1 MNWKKSKAEMIEKAT
16 VSKSRKISGIWF
28 IPLLALVLGIS
39 MVVND
44 WLNEGPQVEIAFQTA
59 NGLEQGKTK
68 VKYRDVEMG
77 TVQEVH
83 LNDNFDGVIA
93 TVKLDRQAAP
103 LLREDTRFWVVTA
116 RVGVDNISGL
126 DTLLSGAYIQMAP
139 GEGKEGKRSFVALE
153 QPPQTP
159 AGAPGLRLRLTSDRA
174 SSVSAGDMVLYKG
187 YKVGRVESMRFDPTD
202 RLVHYEI
209 FIDAPYHEL
218 VNSSVRFWDVSGVSL
233 SADAS
238 GFKVETGAMDTI
250 LFGGVSFGLP
260 DGANA
265 GEDVAQHTTFQLYSS
280 YDEMLQNPFSHGTYY
295 VVSFN
300 QSVKGLLPGA
310 PVEFRGIQIGKVVR
324 IMLKESLEY
333 YRSLGETGKG
343 LPFPVLIYIE
353 PGRMEM
359 PDDDSSIAQL
369 RDAVKVGV
377 NNGMRASMASGNLLT
392 GAKYISIDF
401 FPDVKPDELSTFMEY
416 TTIPTV
422 ETGLAQLEQKV
433 NSILDTID
441 ALPLADTVSSA
452 NTAIETLNNNLASLE
467 SLLANQ
473 STQQLPASLEKT
485 LQELR
490 DAMSGLS
497 PNSEAYQSLN
507 SSLLSLNRTL
517 GNLESLTRTLSEKP
531 NAVLLPSSPR
541 PDPIPEV
548 SKP

>member
-1 MNWKKSKAEMIEKAT
+1 VTTERAT
-16 VSKSRKISGIWF
+16 ISKSRKISGVWF

-39 MVVND
+39 MVVNN
-44 WLNEGPQVEIAFQTA
+44 WMHEGPEIEIAFLTA

-68 VKYRDVEMG
+68 VKYRDVDMG
-77 TVQEVH
+77 LVQEVR

-93 TVKLDRQAAP
+93 TLKLDRQAIP

-139 GEGKEGKRSFVALE
+139 GEGKAGKRDFVALE

-174 SSVSAGDMVLYKG
+174 SSVGAGDVVLYKG

-202 RLVHYEI
+202 RRVHYEI

-218 VNSSVRFWDVSGVSL
+218 VTSGVRFWDASGVAV

-250 LFGGVSFGLP
+250 LFGGVSFGVP
-260 DGANA
+260 EGAGA
-265 GEDVAQHTTFQLYSS
+265 GEAVEQQTVFQLYRS
-280 YDEMLQNPFSHGTYY
+280 YDEMLQNPFTHGTYY
-295 VVSFN
+295 VVSFK

-310 PVEFRGIQIGKVVR
+310 PVEFRGIQIGKVVK

-333 YRSLGETGKG
+333 YQKLGDTGHG
-343 LPFPVLIYIE
+343 IPFPVLIYIE

-359 PDDDSSIAQL
+359 PDDESSIALL
-369 RDAVKVGV
+369 RDSVKVGV
-377 NNGMRASMASGNLLT
+377 NNGMRASMGSGNLIT

-401 FPDVKPDELSTFMEY
+401 FPDAKPDTLSTFLDY

-433 NSILDTID
+433 NAILDTIN

-452 NTAIETLNNNLASLE
+452 NTAIGTLNQTLASLQSILE
-467 SLLANQ
+467 SQ
-473 STQQLPASLEKT
+473 GSQQLPANLDKT
-485 LQELR
+485 LRELQ
-490 DAMSGLS
+490 DAISTLAPDSAASQGL
-497 PNSEAYQSLN
+497 NA
-507 SSLLSLNRTL
+507 SLLSLNRTL
-517 GNLESLTRTLSEKP
+517 GNLESFTRTLSEQP
-531 NAVLLPSSPR
+531 SAVVVPASPR

-548 SKP
+548 STP

>member
-1 MNWKKSKAEMIEKAT
+1 MNWKSKT
-16 VSKSRKISGIWF
+16 VTTEQADISRSRKISGIWF

-39 MVVND
+39 MVVNN
-44 WLNEGPQVEIAFQTA
+44 WLNEGPEIEIAFQTA

-77 TVQEVH
+77 LVQEVR
-83 LNDNFDGVIA
+83 LNENFDGVIA
-93 TVKLDRQAAP
+93 TIKLDRQALP

-116 RVGVDNISGL
+116 RVGVDRISGL

-139 GEGKEGKRSFVALE
+139 GEGKEGRRHFVALE

-159 AGAPGLRLRLTSDRA
+159 AGAPGLRLQLTSDRA

-218 VNSSVRFWDVSGVSL
+218 VTSGVRFWDVSGVSL

-238 GFKVETGAMDTI
+238 GFKLETGSMDTI

-260 DGANA
+260 EGVSA
-265 GEDVAQHTTFQLYSS
+265 GEAVEQHTTFQLYKS
-280 YDEMLQNPFSHGTYY
+280 YDEILQNPFLHGTYY

-324 IMLKESLEY
+324 IMLKESLDY
-333 YRSLGETGKG
+333 YQKLGDTGKG
-343 LPFPVLIYIE
+343 IPFPVLIYIE
-353 PGRMEM
+353 PGRMEL
-359 PDDDSSIAQL
+359 PDDESSIELL
-369 RDAVKVGV
+369 RDSVKTGVG
-377 NNGMRASMASGNLLT
+377 NGMRATMASGNLIT
-392 GAKYISIDF
+392 GSKYISIDF
-401 FPDVKPDELSTFMEY
+401 FPDVKPDTLSRFLDY

-441 ALPLADTVSSA
+441 ALPLADTVSSV
-452 NTAIETLNNNLASLE
+452 NVAIDTLNKNLASLQSILE
-467 SLLANQ
+467 SQ
-473 STQQLPASLEKT
+473 STQQLPANLDKT

-490 DAMSGLS
+490 DAMSGLT
-497 PNSEAYQSLN
+497 PNSAAYQSLN

-517 GNLESLTRTLSEKP
+517 GNLESLTRTLSEQP
-531 NAVLLPSSPR
+531 NAVVLPANAR

-548 SKP
+548 SPP

>member
-1 MNWKKSKAEMIEKAT
+1 VTTERAT
-16 VSKSRKISGIWF
+16 ISKSRKISGIWF

-39 MVVND
+39 MVVNN
-44 WLNEGPQVEIAFQTA
+44 WMNEGPEIEIAFQTA

-68 VKYRDVEMG
+68 VKYRDVDMG
-77 TVQEVH
+77 VVQEVR

-93 TVKLDRQAAP
+93 TLKLDRQAIP

-139 GEGKEGKRSFVALE
+139 GEGKAGKRDFVALE

-159 AGAPGLRLRLTSDRA
+159 AGAPGLRLELTSDRA
-174 SSVSAGDMVLYKG
+174 SSVGAGDVVLYKG

-202 RLVHYEI
+202 RRVHYEI

-218 VNSSVRFWDVSGVSL
+218 VTSGVRFWDASGVAV

-250 LFGGVSFGLP
+250 LFGGVSFGVP
-260 DGANA
+260 EGAGA
-265 GEDVAQHTTFQLYSS
+265 GEAVEQHTVFQLYRS
-280 YDEMLQNPFSHGTYY
+280 YDEMLQNPFTHGTYY
-295 VVSFN
+295 VVSFK

-333 YRSLGETGKG
+333 YQKLGDTGHG
-343 LPFPVLIYIE
+343 IPFPVLIYIE

-359 PDDDSSIAQL
+359 PDDESSIAQL
-369 RDAVKVGV
+369 RDSVKVGV
-377 NNGMRASMASGNLLT
+377 NNGMRASMGSGNLIT

-401 FPDVKPDELSTFMEY
+401 FPDAKPDTLSTFLDY

-433 NSILDTID
+433 NAILDTIN

-452 NTAIETLNNNLASLE
+452 NTAIGTLNQTLASLQSILE
-467 SLLANQ
+467 SQ
-473 STQQLPASLEKT
+473 GSQQLPDNLDKT
-485 LQELR
+485 LRELQ
-490 DAMSGLS
+490 DAISTLAPDS
-497 PNSEAYQSLN
+497 AASQSLN
-507 SSLLSLNRTL
+507 ASLLSLNRTL
-517 GNLESLTRTLSEKP
+517 GNLESLTRTLSEQP
-531 NAVLLPSSPR
+531 SAVVVPASPR

-548 SKP
+548 STP

>member
-1 MNWKKSKAEMIEKAT
+1 MNWKSKTVTIEQA
-16 VSKSRKISGIWF
+16 SISRSRKISGIWF

-39 MVVND
+39 MVINN
-44 WLNEGPQVEIAFQTA
+44 WMNEGPEIEIAFQTA

-68 VKYRDVEMG
+68 LKYRDVEMG
-77 TVQEVH
+77 MVQEVR

-93 TVKLDRQAAP
+93 TVKLDRQAVP

-116 RVGVDNISGL
+116 RVGVNNISGL

-139 GEGKEGKRSFVALE
+139 GEGEDGRRQFVALE
-153 QPPQTP
+153 QPPATP

-174 SSVSAGDMVLYKG
+174 SSVSAGDIVVYMG

-202 RLVHYEI
+202 RLVHYDI

-238 GFKVETGAMDTI
+238 GFKVETGSMDTI
-250 LFGGVSFGLP
+250 LFGGISFGLP
-260 DGANA
+260 EGATA
-265 GEDVAQHTTFQLYSS
+265 GEKVAEHTTFQLYAS
-280 YDEMLQNPFSHGTYY
+280 YDAMEQNPYTHGTYY

-324 IMLKESLEY
+324 IMLRESLDY
-333 YRSLGETGKG
+333 YQKLGDTGQG
-343 LPFPVLIYIE
+343 IPFPVLIYIE

-359 PDDDSSIAQL
+359 PDDESSIGRL

-377 NNGMRASMASGNLLT
+377 NHGMRASMGSGNLLT

-401 FPDVKPDELSTFMEY
+401 FPDAKPEPLSTFLEY
-416 TTIPTV
+416 TTIPTI

-433 NSILDTID
+433 NAVLDMIN
-441 ALPLADTVSSA
+441 ALPLADTVGNA
-452 NTAIETLNNNLASLE
+452 NTAIATLNKNLASLQK
-467 SLLANQ
+467 LLENQ
-473 STQQLPASLEKT
+473 STQQLPANLDKT
-485 LQELR
+485 LAELR
-490 DAMSGLS
+490 DAIGTLTPESQ
-497 PNSEAYQSLN
+497 AYQSLN

-517 GNLESLTRTLSEKP
+517 GNLETLTRTLSEQP
-531 NAVLLPSSPR
+531 NAVVLPATQR

>member
-1 MNWKKSKAEMIEKAT
+1 MTTQHANI
-16 VSKSRKISGIWF
+16 SKSRKISGIWF

-39 MVVND
+39 MVVNN
-44 WLNEGPQVEIAFQTA
+44 WLNEGPEVEIAFLTA

-68 VKYRDVEMG
+68 VKFRDVDMG
-77 TVQEVH
+77 VVQEVR
-83 LNDNFDGVIA
+83 LNENFDGVIA
-93 TVKLDRQAAP
+93 TLKLERDAIP

-116 RVGVDNISGL
+116 RVGVDAISGL

-139 GEGKEGKRSFVALE
+139 GEGKEGRRNFVALE

-159 AGAPGLRLRLTSDRA
+159 AGAPGLRLRLTSDHA

-187 YKVGRVESMRFDPTD
+187 YKVGRVESMRFDPD
-202 RLVHYEI
+202 ERLVHYEI

-218 VNSSVRFWDVSGVSL
+218 VTSGVRFWDASGVSL

-250 LFGGVSFGLP
+250 LFGGVSFGVP
-260 DGANA
+260 EGASP
-265 GEDVAQHTTFQLYSS
+265 GEEVAQHTTFQLYST
-280 YDEMLQNPFSHGTYY
+280 YDDMLQNPYTHGTYY
-295 VVSFN
+295 VVSFD

-324 IMLKESLEY
+324 IMLKESLDY
-333 YRSLGETGKG
+333 YKKLGDTGTG
-343 LPFPVLIYIE
+343 IPFPVLIYIE
-353 PGRMEM
+353 PGRIEM
-359 PDDDSSIAQL
+359 PDAESSIEDL

-377 NNGMRASMASGNLLT
+377 SNGMRASMASGNLLT

-401 FPDVKPDELSTFMEY
+401 YPDVKTQSLGTFMQY
-416 TTIPTV
+416 TSIPTV

-433 NSILDTID
+433 NAILDTIN
-441 ALPLADTVSSA
+441 ALPLADTVG
-452 NTAIETLNNNLASLE
+452 NTNAAIGTLNKNLASLQSILE
-467 SLLANQ
+467 NQ
-473 STQQLPASLEKT
+473 STQQLPANLDQT

-490 DAMSGLS
+490 DAMSSLS
-497 PNSEAYQSLN
+497 PNSAAYQSLN

-517 GNLESLTRTLSEKP
+517 GNLESLTRTLSQQP
-531 NAVLLPSSPR
+531 NAVVFPPNPR

-548 SKP
+548 SQP

>member
-1 MNWKKSKAEMIEKAT
+1 MNWKRKAVTIEQADI
-16 VSKSRKISGIWF
+16 SRRRKISGIWF
-28 IPLLALVLGIS
+28 IPLLALVLGVS
-39 MVVND
+39 MVINA
-44 WLNEGPQVEIAFQTA
+44 WLNEGPEIEIAFQTA

-68 VKYRDVEMG
+68 VKYRNVDMG
-77 TVQEVH
+77 LVQEVR

-93 TVKLDRQAAP
+93 TIKLDRQAIP

-139 GEGKEGKRSFVALE
+139 GEGKPGRRNFVALE

-159 AGAPGLRLRLTSDRA
+159 AGAPGLRLRLNSDRA

-202 RLVHYEI
+202 RLVHYEV

-218 VNSSVRFWDVSGVSL
+218 VTSSVRFWDASGVSL

-238 GFKVETGAMDTI
+238 GFKVETGSMDTI
-250 LFGGVSFGLP
+250 LFGGVSFGVP
-260 DGANA
+260 EGAST
-265 GEDVAQHTTFQLYSS
+265 GEPVAESTTFQLYSS
-280 YDEMLQNPFSHGTYY
+280 YAEMLQNPFTNGTYY

-300 QSVKGLLPGA
+300 QSVKGLMPGA

-333 YRSLGETGKG
+333 YKQLGKAGEGI
-343 LPFPVLIYIE
+343 PFPVLIYIE
-353 PGRMEM
+353 PGRMEL
-359 PDDDSSIAQL
+359 PDDESSIELL
-369 RDAVKVGV
+369 RDSVKIGVG
-377 NNGMRASMASGNLLT
+377 NGMRASMGGNLIT

-401 FPDVKPDELSTFMEY
+401 YPDAKKDTLSTFLEY

-452 NTAIETLNNNLASLE
+452 NAAIETLNGNLASLQSILE
-467 SLLANQ
+467 SQ
-473 STQQLPASLEKT
+473 STQQLPANLDKT

-490 DAMSGLS
+490 DAMSGLA
-497 PNSEAYQSLN
+497 PNSAAYQSLN

-517 GNLESLTRTLSEKP
+517 GNLESLTRTLSEQP
-531 NAVLLPSSPR
+531 NAVVLPADTT

-548 SKP
+548 SPP

>member
-1 MNWKKSKAEMIEKAT
+1 MNWKSKTVTTEKAT
-16 VSKSRKISGIWF
+16 ISTSRKISGIWF

-39 MVVND
+39 MVVNN
-44 WLNEGPQVEIAFQTA
+44 WLNEGPEIEIAFLTA

-77 TVQEVH
+77 IVQEVR
-83 LNDNFDGVIA
+83 LNDGFDGVIA
-93 TVKLDRQAAP
+93 TLKLDRQAVP

-139 GEGKEGKRSFVALE
+139 GEGKEGKRRFVALE

-159 AGAPGLRLRLTSDRA
+159 AGAPGLRLQLTSDRA

-187 YKVGRVESMRFDPTD
+187 YKVGRVESMMFDPSD
-202 RLVHYEI
+202 RKVHYEI

-218 VNSSVRFWDVSGVSL
+218 VSSGVRFWDASGVAL

-238 GFKVETGAMDTI
+238 GFKVETGSMDTI

-260 DGANA
+260 DGAGA
-265 GEDVAQHTTFQLYSS
+265 GEAVEQHTTFQLYTS
-280 YDEMLQNPFSHGTYY
+280 YDEMLQNPFIHGTYY
-295 VVSFN
+295 VVSFD

-324 IMLKESLEY
+324 IMLKESLQY
-333 YRSLGETGKG
+333 YQTLGDMGKG
-343 LPFPVLIYIE
+343 IPFPVLIYIE

-359 PDDDSSIAQL
+359 PDDESSIAQL
-369 RDAVKVGV
+369 REAVKVGV
-377 NNGMRASMASGNLLT
+377 SNGMRASMGSGNLLT

-401 FPDVKPDELSTFMEY
+401 FPDAKKDAPSTFMDY

-433 NSILDTID
+433 NAILDTVN
-441 ALPLADTVSSA
+441 ALPLADTVSSVNA
-452 NTAIETLNNNLASLE
+452 AIGTLNQNLASLQ
-467 SLLANQ
+467 SILANQ
-473 STQQLPASLEKT
+473 STQQLPANLDKT

-490 DAMSGLS
+490 EAMSTLA
-497 PNSEAYQSLN
+497 PDSEAYQSLN

-517 GNLESLTRTLSEKP
+517 GNLESLSRTLSEQP
-531 NAVLLPSSPR
+531 NAVVLPANPR

>member
-1 MNWKKSKAEMIEKAT
+1 MIEQAN
-16 VSKSRKISGIWF
+16 VSRSRTISGIWF

-39 MVVND
+39 MVINA
-44 WLNEGPQVEIAFQTA
+44 WMNEGPEIEIAFQTA

-68 VKYRDVEMG
+68 VKYRDVDMG
-77 TVQEVH
+77 LVQEVR
-83 LNDNFDGVIA
+83 LNEHFDGVIA
-93 TVKLDRQAAP
+93 TVKLDKDAEP
-103 LLREDTRFWVVTA
+103 LLRKDTRFWVVTA

-139 GEGKEGKRSFVALE
+139 GEGKEGERSFVALE

-187 YKVGRVESMRFDPTD
+187 YKVGRVESMRFDPVD
-202 RLVHYEI
+202 RQVHYEV

-218 VNSSVRFWDVSGVSL
+218 VTSSVRFWDTSGISL

-250 LFGGVSFGLP
+250 LFGGVSFGVP
-260 DGANA
+260 DGATA
-265 GEDVAQHTTFQLYSS
+265 GEEVAQHTKFQLYSS
-280 YDEMLQNPFSHGTYY
+280 YDEMLQNPYSHGTYY

-333 YRSLGETGKG
+333 YRTLGDTGKG
-343 LPFPVLIYIE
+343 IPFPVLIYIE

-359 PDDDSSIAQL
+359 PDDEGSIEQL
-369 RDAVKVGV
+369 REAVRVGV

-401 FPDVKPDELSTFMEY
+401 YPDAKPDSLSTFMEY
-416 TTIPTV
+416 TAIPTV

-433 NSILDTID
+433 NAILDTIN
-441 ALPLADTVSSA
+441 ALPLAETMS
-452 NTAIETLNNNLASLE
+452 NTNAAIETLNGNLASLQSILE
-467 SLLANQ
+467 NQ
-473 STQQLPASLEKT
+473 STQQLPANLDKT
-485 LQELR
+485 LAELR
-490 DAMSGLS
+490 DAMGSLS
-497 PNSEAYQSLN
+497 PSSPAYQSLS

-517 GNLESLTRTLSEKP
+517 GNLESLTRTLSEQP
-531 NAVLLPSSPR
+531 NAVVLPSSPR

>member
-1 MNWKKSKAEMIEKAT
+1 VTTEQADIRQG
-16 VSKSRKISGIWF
+16 RKFSGIWL
-28 IPLLALVLGIS
+28 IPILALALGIY
-39 MVVND
+39 MVVDN
-44 WLNEGPQVEIAFQTA
+44 LMNEGPEIDIAFTTA
-59 NGLEQGKTK
+59 EGLEKGKTK
-68 VKYRDVEMG
+68 VKYRDVDMG
-77 TVQEVH
+77 MVMDVR

-93 TVKLDRQAAP
+93 TVKLDRQALP

-139 GEGKEGKRSFVALE
+139 GEGKAGKRDFVALE

-174 SSVSAGDMVLYKG
+174 SSVGAGDVVLYKG

-202 RLVHYEI
+202 RRVHYEI

-218 VNSSVRFWDVSGVSL
+218 VTSGVRFWDASGVAV

-250 LFGGVSFGLP
+250 LFGGVSFGVP
-260 DGANA
+260 EGAGA
-265 GEDVAQHTTFQLYSS
+265 GEAVEQHTVFQLYRS
-280 YDEMLQNPFSHGTYY
+280 YDEMLQNPFTHGTYY
-295 VVSFN
+295 VVSFK

-324 IMLKESLEY
+324 IMLKESLAY
-333 YRSLGETGKG
+333 YQKLGDTGQG
-343 LPFPVLIYIE
+343 VPFPVLIYIE

-359 PDDDSSIAQL
+359 PDDESSIAQM

-377 NNGMRASMASGNLLT
+377 NNGMRASMGSGNLIT

-401 FPDVKPDELSTFMEY
+401 FPDAKPDTLSTFLDY

-433 NSILDTID
+433 NAILDTIN

-452 NTAIETLNNNLASLE
+452 NTAIGTLNQTLASLQSILE
-467 SLLANQ
+467 SQ
-473 STQQLPASLEKT
+473 GSQQLPANLDKT
-485 LQELR
+485 LRELQ
-490 DAMSGLS
+490 DTISTLAPDSAASQGL
-497 PNSEAYQSLN
+497 NA
-507 SSLLSLNRTL
+507 SLLSLNRTL
-517 GNLESLTRTLSEKP
+517 GNLESFTRTLSEQP
-531 NAVLLPSSPR
+531 SAVVVPASPR

-548 SKP
+548 STP